1 MLFHYGCKVNKYITL
16 EKRFAC
22 IMIKIEPKNEG
33 CTCRKV
39 LFQGGL
45 TILL

>member
-1 MLFHYGCKVNKYITL
+1 MLFHYGCKVNKYIPL
-16 EKRFAC
+16 EKMFAC

-33 CTCRKV
+33 CRKV